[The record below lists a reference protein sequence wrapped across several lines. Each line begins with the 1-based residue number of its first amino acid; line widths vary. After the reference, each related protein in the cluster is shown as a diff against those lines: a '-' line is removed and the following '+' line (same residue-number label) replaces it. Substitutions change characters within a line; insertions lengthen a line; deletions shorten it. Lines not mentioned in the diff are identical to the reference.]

1 LHDKETTPM
10 GLAPTRSYEDLL
22 GDGLEALLRNGVN
35 APEAFAAGLNEANIH
50 GPKGEKWT
58 AELFL
63 AEIARL
69 GA

>member
-1 LHDKETTPM
+1 M

-22 GDGLEALLRNGVN
+22 GDGLEALMRNGVN
-35 APEAFAAGLNEANIH
+35 TAEGFATGLNGANIH

-63 AEIARL
+63 AEMARL
-69 GA
+69 GT

>member
-1 LHDKETTPM
+1 M

-22 GDGLEALLRNGVN
+22 ADGLENLLQKGVDS
-35 APEAFAAGLNEANIH
+35 PEAFAAGLNGTNIH

-58 AELFL
+58 AQLFMT
-63 AEIARL
+63 EMARL

>member
-1 LHDKETTPM
+1 M

-63 AEIARL
+63 AELARL